1 MIDPLLALARDAAFL
16 GWSRMGL
23 WASKLSRAHIEAK
36 DDPNNLVTEADAEIE
51 GLVRG
56 YFARFRPQDT
66 VVGEESAA
74 PLNAHEVEDGAAL
87 LSGLVVPTLAEDAEF
102 AARLREIEP
111 LEWHVDP
118 IDGTVNFVRGLPAHC
133 ISLGARRP
141 DDRHPAE
148 GQWEIG
154 FVAAPLL
161 DTVWYARP
169 GAGAGGPTGLP
180 HPEDLTTGAS
190 ATRISGTPA
199 GLPGAVAAT
208 GFGYAPERRAEQVSR
223 LSPVL
228 QEFDDVRRMGSAAI
242 DVCLAAEG
250 KVNAYFERGLGIYD
264 WAGGAIIAREA
275 GLYVQLPTDRSEPVI
290 IADTA
295 ERMEFLRR
303 HA

>member
-23 WASKLSRAHIEAK
+23 WASKLSRAHVEAK
-36 DDPNNLVTEADAEIE
+36 DDPNNLVTAADAEIE

-56 YFARFRPQDT
+56 YFARFRPQD
-66 VVGEESAA
+66 VIVGEESAA
-74 PLNAHEVEDGAAL
+74 PLNAHEVEDGSAL
-87 LSGLVVPTLAEDAEF
+87 LSGLVVPTLAEDPQF

-118 IDGTVNFVRGLPAHC
+118 IDGTVNFVRRLPAHC
-133 ISLGARRP
+133 ISLGARHP

-154 FVAAPLL
+154 FVAAPVLN
-161 DTVWYARP
+161 TVWYARP
-169 GAGAGGPTGLP
+169 GAGAWVRTGLP
-180 HPEDLTTGAS
+180 EAEELTIGAS

-208 GFGYAPERRAEQVSR
+208 GFGYAPQRRAEQVSR

-250 KVNAYFERGLGIYD
+250 KVNAYFERGLGVYD
-264 WAGGAIIAREA
+264 WAGGAVIAREA
-275 GLYVQLPTDRSEPVI
+275 GLYVQLPTERSEPVI
-290 IADTA
+290 IADTV
-295 ERMEFLRR
+295 ERLEFLRQ